1 MITFTLNEK
10 EEKLYHEFCE
20 KHRHYSG
27 AIGGHILV
35 EFTVTSIGDM
45 PTVKCDICHEELNLT
60 DYDKL

>member
-10 EEKLYHEFCE
+10 EEKAYREFCE
-20 KHRHYSG
+20 KHKHYAG
-27 AIGGHILV
+27 AIGGNISV

-45 PTVKCDICHEELNLT
+45 PTVKCGICNEELNLT